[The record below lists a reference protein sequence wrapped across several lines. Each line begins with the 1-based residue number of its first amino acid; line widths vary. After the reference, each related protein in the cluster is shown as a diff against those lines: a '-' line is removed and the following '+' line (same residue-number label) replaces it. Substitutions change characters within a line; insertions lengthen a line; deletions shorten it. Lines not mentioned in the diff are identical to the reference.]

1 MCRGSKTTLKKLL
14 VSKTLKRLKSDLR
27 GIARWSD
34 FLDQY
39 SILSVL
45 RPVVPPHSSFSDLLL
60 QLQRAK
66 LLLAPLLV
74 LPQLLAVLVHA
85 LTHPAFVA
93 PERKLSRVQPR
104 LPVAR
109 QRRHVGLAK
118 KSVVLLEVA
127 AWAQSI
133 TGDNMN
139 TVSGQA
145 LAEGA
150 FVAGAGVHTCV

>member
-1 MCRGSKTTLKKLL
+1 MLP
-14 VSKTLKRLKSDLR
+14 
-27 GIARWSD
+27 
-34 FLDQY
+34 
-39 SILSVL
+39 VL
-45 RPVVPPHSSFSDLLL
+45 RLVVPPHSSFLDLLL
-60 QLQRAK
+60 QLQRAE

-93 PERKLSRVQPR
+93 PEGKLQRGRPR

-109 QRRHVGLAK
+109 QRGHVGLAQR
-118 KSVVLLEVA
+118 SVVLLEVA

-133 TGDNMN
+133 TGDNTN
-139 TVSGQA
+139 TVPGQA

-150 FVAGAGVHTCV
+150 LVAGAGVHTCV

>member
-1 MCRGSKTTLKKLL
+1 MKDTFGLKNLEEIK
-14 VSKTLKRLKSDLR
+14 VRFKGNCQMVRFSR
-27 GIARWSD
+27 
-34 FLDQY
+34 
-39 SILSVL
+39 SIFVL

-93 PERKLSRVQPR
+93 PERKLPRVQPR

-109 QRRHVGLAK
+109 QRRHVGLAE

-150 FVAGAGVHTCV
+150 FVAGAGVHTRV